1 MKIAILTNAV
11 YKGGLPEYF
20 KLTDRSKAAYCARWG
35 FSWMS
40 LRADPRPDSH
50 PVWAKPILM
59 VEALE
64 HHDWCVWIDGDAGI
78 TNQDFDLEGVLAA
91 SPAPI
96 VMAED
101 INGYNAGVFAARK
114 DAQNWLKTI
123 DARRGAYTRRFR
135 EQQAMSDSIR
145 AGEMACLIPPLA
157 IGWNDYMPSLYGR
170 DIDKNVWSEGRSW
183 ILHLPAVDDAKR
195 ADIFKGVL

>member
-11 YKGGLPEYF
+11 YSGGLPEYF

-114 DAQNWLKTI
+114 DARGWLKTI

-135 EQQAMSDSIR
+135 EQQAMSDSIKD
-145 AGEMACLIPPLA
+145 GEMACWIPPLA
-157 IGWNDYMPSLYGR
+157 IGWNAYIPSLYNR
-170 DIDKNVWSEGRSW
+170 DIDQNVWSEGRSW
-183 ILHLPAVDDAKR
+183 ILHLPAVNDDKR
-195 ADIFKGVL
+195 LEIFKGVL